1 MCNHGQINRQGRC
14 KRKLCYEIAHI
25 LFFGGQTICYGSQS
39 ENPHSLVIV
48 NNWLPALAYMDVIF
62 HVCLFR
68 GVWKTCSL
76 WRENTLTGYFFV
88 RCSNSG
94 RWARKYGTTAELQL
108 QTTKKKQGEKS
119 NKIFLGYDFH
129 CYKLCIVKI
138 LLQICIHCSVYY
150 YVNATVAADFMRG
163 KCHKI

>member
-94 RWARKYGTTAELQL
+94 RWARKYGTITKLQVQTA
-108 QTTKKKQGEKS
+108 KKKQGKNPTKLS
-119 NKIFLGYDFH
+119 WNTIF
-129 CYKLCIVKI
+129 IVKNYALKRLYCRSAFI
-138 LLQICIHCSVYY
+138 AVSITTWTPQLQQISWGENV
-150 YVNATVAADFMRG
+150 TKF
-163 KCHKI
+163 